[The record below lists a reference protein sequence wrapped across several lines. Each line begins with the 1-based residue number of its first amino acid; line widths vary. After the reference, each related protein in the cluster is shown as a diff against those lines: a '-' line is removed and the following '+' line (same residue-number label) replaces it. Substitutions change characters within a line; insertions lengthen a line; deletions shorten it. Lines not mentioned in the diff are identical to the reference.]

1 VVHNTPGVA
10 LLASL
15 PLVLGRIEADIGRCR
30 LLVGA
35 AHAPV
40 RHEYVQATDRV
51 VRTGAAN
58 ESVGSLRETC
68 RPATALM

>member
-1 VVHNTPGVA
+1 MVHNTPRVA

-15 PLVLGRIEADIGRCR
+15 PLVLGRMEADIGRCR
-30 LLVGA
+30 LLADA

-51 VRTGAAN
+51 VCTAQVLQTRVWGRCGQFAD
-58 ESVGSLRETC
+58 
-68 RPATALM
+68 RPPC

>member
-1 VVHNTPGVA
+1 MVHNTPGVA

-40 RHEYVQATDRV
+40 RHEYVQTTDRV
-51 VRTGAAN
+51 VRTAQVPQTRVWGRCGKLAD
-58 ESVGSLRETC
+58 
-68 RPATALM
+68 RPQR